1 MKRREI
7 MTAALTWAVLDEA
20 SVLHAS
26 SVPAS
31 RLVVVG
37 AGADRWGNPL
47 RAGGFGW
54 VKVSSKD
61 TGGAWSMFESPVAP
75 QGGVPLHVHPHQEE
89 WFQVLEGEFLFEVG
103 GEQRRLISGMSILGP
118 RQVPH
123 RWKNTGTS
131 IGKLLFLVQPA
142 GWLEECFAALSQ
154 LPENQRRDVRRF
166 TEILA
171 QHDIQVVGPP
181 LP

>member
-31 RLVVVG
+31 KLVVVG

-61 TGGAWSMFESPVAP
+61 TGGRLVDVRESGRAP
-75 QGGVPLHVHPHQEE
+75 RRCAVTRPSSSGGVVSSA
-89 WFQVLEGEFLFEVG
+89 
-103 GEQRRLISGMSILGP
+103 RRGVS
-118 RQVPH
+118 V
-123 RWKNTGTS
+123 
-131 IGKLLFLVQPA
+131 
-142 GWLEECFAALSQ
+142 
-154 LPENQRRDVRRF
+154 
-166 TEILA
+166 
-171 QHDIQVVGPP
+171 
-181 LP
+181 